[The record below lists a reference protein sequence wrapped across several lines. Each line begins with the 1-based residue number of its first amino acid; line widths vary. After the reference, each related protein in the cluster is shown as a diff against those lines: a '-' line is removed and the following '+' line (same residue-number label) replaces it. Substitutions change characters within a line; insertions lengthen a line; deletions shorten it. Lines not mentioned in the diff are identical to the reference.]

1 MSSSNSTKIQH
12 SLVRGNKKSKKKK
25 QQQRNQSVHAILF
38 RKGKSMIKISFLGS
52 IAKENNFFYGALVLG
67 QSLCSSGTWL
77 LFRAT
82 CCTFLPLLSRA
93 LVWLIIPIVCHVFML
108 TFSAI
113 IYHVNW
119 PVLIHCHA
127 RIRWVTFR
135 HVPNLNP
142 YLGRPRL
149 IVKFTGMIQTPNLI
163 CRTMP
168 SLFVLMQVHDHLC
181 ACFLERRDLRDAKM
195 NYTNSCILF
204 GKFDFRTEVA
214 RQSNLFLGSTHI

>member
-1 MSSSNSTKIQH
+1 
-12 SLVRGNKKSKKKK
+12 
-25 QQQRNQSVHAILF
+25 
-38 RKGKSMIKISFLGS
+38 MIKISFLGS

-93 LVWLIIPIVCHVFML
+93 LGRLIIPIVCHVFML

-127 RIRWVTFR
+127 RMRWVTFR

-149 IVKFTGMIQTPNLI
+149 KVKFTGMIQTSN
-163 CRTMP
+163 
-168 SLFVLMQVHDHLC
+168 LFVELC
-181 ACFLERRDLRDAKM
+181 RHFLFLCKFMIICVRAFLREGNCGTQKW
-195 NYTNSCILF
+195 TILILAF
-204 GKFDFRTEVA
+204 YSAHEKFDFRTEA
-214 RQSNLFLGSTHI
+214 APQSNLFLGSTHI

>member
-1 MSSSNSTKIQH
+1 MLYCLERESPWLKLASWEASP
-12 SLVRGNKKSKKKK
+12 KKT
-25 QQQRNQSVHAILF
+25 F
-38 RKGKSMIKISFLGS
+38 
-52 IAKENNFFYGALVLG
+52 FFYGALVLG

-93 LVWLIIPIVCHVFML
+93 LVRLIIPIVCHNFML

-127 RIRWVTFR
+127 RMRWVTFR

-149 IVKFTGMIQTPNLI
+149 KVKFTGMIQT
-163 CRTMP
+163 
-168 SLFVLMQVHDHLC
+168 
-181 ACFLERRDLRDAKM
+181 
-195 NYTNSCILF
+195 
-204 GKFDFRTEVA
+204 
-214 RQSNLFLGSTHI
+214 SNLFVELCRHFLFLCKFMIICVRAFLREGNCGTQKWTILILAFYSAHEISTFELKSLLSRTYFLDRPIFSWFKRRSFHELYWRN